1 MHVLTEF
8 TKSINN
14 DGDVC
19 IESVSRCWWISVI
32 TNTNVFDIVKF
43 KSKPSS
49 LYVFSVCETS
59 RSSESLLC
67 ATFCKY
73 GKDLL
78 CMWAFLSNS
87 MFTIPY
93 VRDRFTIMNFD
104 KIYHLNCW
112 LSELER
118 SYDESLKL
126 TSLVLNLDILLYPTM
141 PITVLQC
148 WLLQCYGWMTFNLE
162 LFWSSK

>member
-1 MHVLTEF
+1 MRVLTEF

-14 DGDVC
+14 DGDV
-19 IESVSRCWWISVI
+19 SVETVNRCWWISVI

-43 KSKPSS
+43 KSKPTS
-49 LYVFSVCETS
+49 LNVFSVSETS
-59 RSSESLLC
+59 RSSESLFC

-104 KIYHLNCW
+104 KMYHLNCW
-112 LSELER
+112 LLKLDRCYNER
-118 SYDESLKL
+118 LKL
-126 TSLVLNLDILLYPTM
+126 TSLVLNLDILAYPTM
-141 PITVLQC
+141 PTTVLQA
-148 WLLQCYGWMTFNLE
+148 WLYCSVEWHLI
-162 LFWSSK
+162 